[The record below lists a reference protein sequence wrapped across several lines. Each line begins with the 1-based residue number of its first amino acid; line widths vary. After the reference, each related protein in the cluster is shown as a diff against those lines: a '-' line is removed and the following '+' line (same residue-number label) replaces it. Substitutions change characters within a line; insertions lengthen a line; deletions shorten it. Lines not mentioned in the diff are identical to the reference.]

1 MKRVTVS
8 LSQIRLWQ
16 KNPRI
21 EPSSNQK
28 AALEAIYNSGG
39 GEQAG
44 KRSRRQLIN
53 LAESICENGF
63 QTEIDPLIAV
73 ESQGFYTVHDGNRRL
88 SALLLLK
95 FTEEYGFLEK
105 ADKKRLKRLKED
117 LTSPLP
123 DEVELIV
130 YGSSIEDQEAMRE
143 VISRKHNGPLD
154 GVGIVPWG
162 TKAKQRFTD
171 KKKFSD
177 RLEAP
182 FENQFG
188 QSLSSYLGGSN
199 AITSTQRV
207 FEFAAVKKYLNIQD
221 EKITPKVL
229 DRAKEFADAVKEV
242 AEEQGIPLS
251 RLKATNINNAI
262 SRLKEGKASQETGS
276 SRKTSGVSKSNN
288 LEEALKQGKNEHLL
302 GIKFVNKYS
311 FDRGL
316 TEFSLVN
323 NLTLALV
330 KFGKLTGTA
339 EDRTL

>member
-63 QTEIDPLIAV
+63 QTEIDPVIAV

-143 VISRKHNGPLD
+143 VISQN
-154 GVGIVPWG
+154 
-162 TKAKQRFTD
+162 TTD
-171 KKKFSD
+171 
-177 RLEAP
+177 
-182 FENQFG
+182 
-188 QSLSSYLGGSN
+188 
-199 AITSTQRV
+199 
-207 FEFAAVKKYLNIQD
+207 
-221 EKITPKVL
+221 
-229 DRAKEFADAVKEV
+229 
-242 AEEQGIPLS
+242 
-251 RLKATNINNAI
+251 
-262 SRLKEGKASQETGS
+262 
-276 SRKTSGVSKSNN
+276 
-288 LEEALKQGKNEHLL
+288 LL
-302 GIKFVNKYS
+302 M
-311 FDRGL
+311 
-316 TEFSLVN
+316 E
-323 NLTLALV
+323 
-330 KFGKLTGTA
+330 
-339 EDRTL
+339 

>member
-1 MKRVTVS
+1 M
-8 LSQIRLWQ
+8 
-16 KNPRI
+16 
-21 EPSSNQK
+21 
-28 AALEAIYNSGG
+28 
-39 GEQAG
+39 
-44 KRSRRQLIN
+44 
-53 LAESICENGF
+53 
-63 QTEIDPLIAV
+63 
-73 ESQGFYTVHDGNRRL
+73 
-88 SALLLLK
+88 
-95 FTEEYGFLEK
+95 
-105 ADKKRLKRLKED
+105 
-117 LTSPLP
+117 
-123 DEVELIV
+123 
-130 YGSSIEDQEAMRE
+130 
-143 VISRKHNGPLD
+143 
-154 GVGIVPWG
+154 
-162 TKAKQRFTD
+162 
-171 KKKFSD
+171 
-177 RLEAP
+177 
-182 FENQFG
+182 
-188 QSLSSYLGGSN
+188 GGSN

-339 EDRTL
+339 EDRTLKAMLLAPSIRVFFELSLKGLKNSLSDFADIDSVSKHQKKTVERVAKHFIEDSFLNFLVTQKVFDGYNQARTVINARRFGDSVEESNLASHSATQMLDEKHTEELFNDAILFTSLAQLYVKYKSLPDSTS